1 MAVTKNSQQPNND
14 NDINHKNSVELEC
27 KMSIEDQELSHIL
40 FLPMD
45 NIDYEKYYDF
55 ILNKK
60 PSGRKTI
67 QTRIYMFLEHP
78 SGWLG
83 LLYHVS
89 V

>member
-1 MAVTKNSQQPNND
+1 MAD

-45 NIDYEKYYDF
+45 NIDYAKYYDF

-60 PSGRKTI
+60 PSGRKTV

>member
-1 MAVTKNSQQPNND
+1 MSATKNCKP
-14 NDINHKNSVELEC
+14 NDINHKNSAEHVEC

-45 NIDYEKYYDF
+45 NIDYAKYYDF
-55 ILNKK
+55 ILKK

-83 LLYHVS
+83 LFYHVS